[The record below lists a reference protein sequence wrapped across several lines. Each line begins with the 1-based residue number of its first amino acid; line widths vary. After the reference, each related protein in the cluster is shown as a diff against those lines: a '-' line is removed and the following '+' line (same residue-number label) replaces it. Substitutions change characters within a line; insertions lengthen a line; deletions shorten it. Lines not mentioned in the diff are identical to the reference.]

1 MYFIQCPER
10 NKFSIKER
18 NSTLRKNTHDKGR
31 LLRDEGGALI
41 YYSNPLF
48 RDHFAIFRVTVHT
61 LVGNYFYNRQSATT
75 RTSSPELTIGHDAD
89 NHLF

>member
-1 MYFIQCPER
+1 MYFIQYPEK

-41 YYSNPLF
+41 YYSTPLP
-48 RDHFAIFRVTVHT
+48 RQMQRKSQVH
-61 LVGNYFYNRQSATT
+61 
-75 RTSSPELTIGHDAD
+75 
-89 NHLF
+89 

>member
-1 MYFIQCPER
+1 MIDKKGNVLYTVTR
-10 NKFSIKER
+10 KNKFSIKER

-41 YYSNPLF
+41 YYSTPLF

-61 LVGNYFYNRQSATT
+61 LVGNYFYNII
-75 RTSSPELTIGHDAD
+75 LTLLIK
-89 NHLF
+89 

>member
-1 MYFIQCPER
+1 MYFIQKPEK

-41 YYSNPLF
+41 YYSTPLP
-48 RDHFAIFRVTVHT
+48 RQMQRKSQVH
-61 LVGNYFYNRQSATT
+61 
-75 RTSSPELTIGHDAD
+75 
-89 NHLF
+89 